1 MPLDFLK
8 VNTNS
13 IAASDDEDYR
23 SWLLAALL
31 SLGRE
36 LSVTVIA
43 NGIATYEQMTSV
55 QAMGCRMAQGSFMGE
70 PTTAEAVESLFDAD
84 FSTAHAQAA

>member
-1 MPLDFLK
+1 M
-8 VNTNS
+8 
-13 IAASDDEDYR
+13 
-23 SWLLAALL
+23 
-31 SLGRE
+31 
-36 LSVTVIA
+36 IA